1 MSIRKTRKQKE
12 LIYSELR
19 VAGGVNLFVQPQ
31 IVTKIINGLQWC
43 CDKRGLRIYDYCILP
58 DKILLLANTAWG
70 NLNEVLESYKA
81 FSSKAVMLIL
91 RRGRSDLKR
100 SWMLT
105 VFQEH
110 GPAGRPEGI
119 HIWEDEMFTQPVFK
133 QNEIDELSVTIHKKP
148 VVLGLVQKPEHY
160 LNSSAHPA
168 NPLQGWIVEA
178 TDPWS

>member
-1 MSIRKTRKQKE
+1 MSIRKRRKQKE
-12 LIYSELR
+12 LIYAELR
-19 VAGGVNLFVQPQ
+19 VAGGVNLL
-31 IVTKIINGLQWC
+31 IESRILTKIINGLQWC

-58 DKILLLANTAWG
+58 DKILLLATTAWG
-70 NLNEVLESYKA
+70 NPADVLESYKE

-91 RRGRSDLKR
+91 RRGQSDLKS
-100 SWMLT
+100 SWMLS

-110 GPAGRPEGI
+110 GPSGKAEGI
-119 HIWEDEMFTQPVFK
+119 HIWEEEILYRSVFK

-160 LNSSAHPA
+160 LNSSAHPG